1 MRRLFAAALIGLC
14 ILALQGGCTSIADSG
29 DDTYQVQPQDTL
41 YSIAWRHD
49 LDFRDLARWN
59 GIGADYRIAVGQTL
73 RLRPGPAG
81 DVGAAA
87 TPPREP
93 AAMRGSQK
101 PSAPVHRAPGPPP
114 AWTWPT
120 APPLAP
126 RSVRGGVVFTGRL
139 GQAILAAA
147 GGRVVYTGSGI
158 RGLGELIIIKHSDT
172 LLSAYAYNRD
182 VSVHEG
188 EDVRAGQTIASMGQ
202 DAAQQPALYFEIRL
216 NGQAVDPLPYLSARK

>member
-1 MRRLFAAALIGLC
+1 MRLTAAALIGLG
-14 ILALQGGCTSIADSG
+14 ILGLQGGCASTADSG
-29 DDTYQVQPQDTL
+29 EDSYQVQPQDTL

-81 DVGAAA
+81 DPGAVAA
-87 TPPREP
+87 PPREP
-93 AAMRGSQK
+93 GMAR
-101 PSAPVHRAPGPPP
+101 SAPKPQPSVAHATGPPP

-126 RSVRGGVVFTGRL
+126 KSVRGGVVFAGRL
-139 GQAILAAA
+139 GQPILAAA
-147 GGRVVYTGSGI
+147 GGRIVYTGSGI

-172 LLSAYAYNRD
+172 LLSAYAYNRE
-182 VSVHEG
+182 VKVHEG
-188 EDVRAGQTIASMGQ
+188 EDVRAGQTIAAMGQ

-216 NGQAVDPLPYLSARK
+216 NGQAVDPLPYLSVRK